1 MNVIVF
7 SALAAGFIIAFAIGA
22 NDVANSMA
30 TAVGA
35 KAITIKQ
42 AVIIAAFLEFSGAFF
57 FGKTVTETIC
67 KGIVPLTG
75 FAKPE
80 IMIAGAFASILASA
94 IFILTATKFDMPI
107 STTHSIIG
115 GLIGFGII
123 AGGIKSINWFKV
135 VLIVFSWIS
144 SPILG
149 ALLSFSLFKIL
160 SNLILRKDDPFQ
172 WTKKIAPLII
182 GLTFLTISWLFL
194 VKTLSKNIFAALT
207 ISLII
212 SALSV
217 VVSYYLTK
225 LIKFEKDEE
234 YSVEKIFRKIQVLTS
249 CYVSFAHG
257 ANDVAN
263 AIGPIAIIIT
273 VARTGLIN
281 DSSPLTIDKS
291 LLAVGGIGIALG
303 VALLGYRV
311 MRTIGERIT
320 SLNNTRGF
328 TIDFSVA
335 TSVML
340 ASFLGMPISS
350 THTVVGAVVGVG
362 YAKGFE
368 AVNLSVIKR
377 IIISWL
383 ITVPAAALLSA
394 LLYKF
399 ILLRIISIII

>member
-42 AVIIAAFLEFSGAFF
+42 AVIIAALLEFSGAFF
-57 FGKTVTETIC
+57 FGKMVTETIC

-75 FAKPE
+75 FGKPE

-123 AGGIKSINWFKV
+123 AGGIRSINWFKV

-160 SNLILRKDDPFQ
+160 SSLILRKDDPFR

-182 GLTFLTISWLFL
+182 GITFLTISWLFL
-194 VKTLSKNIFAALT
+194 VKTLSKNIFAALA
-207 ISLII
+207 ISII
-212 SALSV
+212 VSAFSV
-217 VVSYYLTK
+217 VVSYFLVK

-234 YSVEKIFRKIQVLTS
+234 YSVEKIFRRIQVLTS

-273 VARTGLIN
+273 VARTGLIDN
-281 DSSPLTIDKS
+281 SSPLTVHKS

-303 VALLGYRV
+303 VALLGYKV

-377 IIISWL
+377 IIVSWL

-399 ILLRIISIII
+399 ILLRIISILI